1 MIEIDISDGL
11 NDNFYKVS
19 NTDVT
24 SLCSDPEDLD
34 ITYVVTLN
42 GYEVYEYP
50 EDNSGRMLYQDKEL
64 RGLVSLDTTTTPG

>member
-1 MIEIDISDGL
+1 MSD
-11 NDNFYKVS
+11 
-19 NTDVT
+19 TDVT